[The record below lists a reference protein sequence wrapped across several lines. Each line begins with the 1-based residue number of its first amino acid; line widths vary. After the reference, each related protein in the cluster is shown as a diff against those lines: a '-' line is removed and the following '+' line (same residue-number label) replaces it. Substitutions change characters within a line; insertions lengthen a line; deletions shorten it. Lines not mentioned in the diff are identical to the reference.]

1 MTMHSHQKTNY
12 WDIARMS
19 KLPGAKITAEIDP
32 STWTVRTRNA
42 VKRMMQTACI
52 VGGYSSVSASLARA
66 VANQYEVKCSRSHD
80 KTHVYA
86 DDLTPEQIAFITPL
100 LEADFVARRLD
111 SVHTTTERYE
121 MTRNQLA
128 RGRISHYFQ
137 MSAYA
142 TRINQMLAES
152 LPEETKQAAARACA
166 ALDASEIIYVEI
178 T

>member
-1 MTMHSHQKTNY
+1 MTMHSHQKTDY

-52 VGGYSSVSASLARA
+52 VGGYSSVSASLAKA
-66 VANQYEVKCSRSHD
+66 VANQYEVKCSRSHN
-80 KTHVYA
+80 KSHVSA
-86 DDLTPEQIAFITPL
+86 SGLTQEQIDFITPL
-100 LEADFVARRLD
+100 VDADFVAKRLAHSYNTSD
-111 SVHTTTERYE
+111 HHKAIKGK
-121 MTRNQLA
+121 LA
-128 RGRISHYFQ
+128 QGGINHYFEQ
-137 MSAYA
+137 TAYA
-142 TRINQMLAES
+142 TRINQMLAQS

-166 ALDASEIIYVEI
+166 AIDNNETIYVEI

>member
-1 MTMHSHQKTNY
+1 MTMRKQQKTSY

-52 VGGYSSVSASLARA
+52 VGGHSSVSVALAKA
-66 VANQYEVKCSRSHD
+66 VANQYGIDYARSYD
-80 KTHVYA
+80 KSHVRA
-86 DDLTPEQIAFITPL
+86 SGLTQEQIDFIAPL
-100 LEADFVARRLD
+100 MDADFVAKRLAHSFNTSD
-111 SVHTTTERYE
+111 HHKSVKSELAQGQIGYYFEQTT
-121 MTRNQLA
+121 
-128 RGRISHYFQ
+128 
-137 MSAYA
+137 YA

-166 ALDASEIIYVEI
+166 AIDNNETIYVEI